1 MMRILLWLLVL
12 GLPCLGQVVTP
23 GVGAG
28 AVRLGQSDPEVRQAL
43 GAPREIRPGS
53 SDTRIYLYDGLMLLL
68 NKEKQVIGLT
78 LSGPG
83 FKTAEKVGV
92 GSSAGEVERAYGA
105 GLRRGEGNL
114 TYPAKG
120 LGFTFDGQ
128 GKASHVYVFKPEGD
142 RPLLGD
148 RQIVAGKRAG
158 QLQLGGSAQAVQSAW
173 GAPSKTQD
181 LGGGRSLLTFDK
193 QGIRLMVSGGAID
206 AILVTTGDFITV
218 EGVKIGATQAEVERA
233 YGSGFQRKG
242 PGLFYAQ
249 KGIGFLLGKESV
261 IEIQVLFPR

>member
-1 MMRILLWLLVL
+1 MLRFLLWFLVL
-12 GLPCLGQVVTP
+12 SGAAWAQVVTP
-23 GVGAG
+23 GVGVG
-28 AVRLGQSDPEVRQAL
+28 SVKLGQTEAQIRQAL

-53 SDTRIYLYDGLMLLL
+53 SDTRLFIFDGLMLLI

-78 LSGPG
+78 VSGAG
-83 FKTAEKVGV
+83 YKTAEGVGV
-92 GSSAGEVERAYGA
+92 GSAAAEVEKRFGP

-114 TYPAKG
+114 TYPGRG

-128 GKASHVYVFKPEGD
+128 GKASHLYVFKPEGD

-148 RQIVAGKRAG
+148 RLIVAGKRAG
-158 QLQLGGSAQAVQSAW
+158 QLQLGGSAQAVQAAW

-181 LGGGRSLLTFDK
+181 LGGGRSLWTFEE
-193 QGIRLMVSGGAID
+193 QGVRLMVSGGAID
-206 AILVTTGDFITV
+206 AILVTTGDFITN
-218 EGVKIGATQAEVERA
+218 EGVKVGAKQAEVERA

>member
-1 MMRILLWLLVL
+1 MLRLLLWLLVL
-12 GLPCLGQVVTP
+12 SGAAWAQLITP

-28 AVRLGQSDPEVRQAL
+28 SVKLGQPEAQVRQAL

-53 SDTRIYLYDGLMLLL
+53 SDTRMFIYDGLMLLV

-78 LSGPG
+78 ISAAG

-92 GSSAGEVERAYGA
+92 GSSAADVERAYGA

-114 TYPAKG
+114 TYPGRG
-120 LGFTFDGQ
+120 LGFTFDAQ
-128 GKASHVYVFKPEGD
+128 GKASHVYVFKQEGD

-148 RQIVAGKRAG
+148 RLIVAGKRAG
-158 QLQLGGSAQAVQSAW
+158 QLKLGGAALAVQSAW

-181 LGGGRSLLTFDK
+181 LGGGRSLWTFND
-193 QGIRLMVSGGAID
+193 QGVRLMVSGGQID
-206 AILVTTGDFITV
+206 AILVTTGDFITN
-218 EGVKIGATQAEVERA
+218 EGLKVGASQAEVERA
-233 YGSGFQRKG
+233 YGAGFQRKG
-242 PGLFYAQ
+242 PGLFYPE